1 MEYMPDFTLH
11 RPTAVEDAVRLRAE
25 TEGALFVAGGTDM
38 IVNVRRGIERPDAL
52 IDLSAIAE
60 LQSVTE
66 DADGLHIGAGV
77 TLDTIARDKR
87 VREDFTAVADAAAA
101 VAGPTHQKYGTVG
114 GNLCLDTRCLFYNQ
128 SEWWRKSNDYCLK
141 ERGSVCHVAPG
152 GKRCF
157 AAFSGDL
164 APAALMFDAEID
176 LVGTKDRRRVALAE
190 LYRNDGMKHLALE
203 PGELLTVLHLPRSP
217 SGARSAYEKARI
229 RGSIDFPLAGAAVWL
244 RQQGGRIEELRI
256 ALTAVN
262 PYPQRVTGLEKF
274 SGKPLDDAALDEIR
288 ELVRT
293 QAKPMRTTTVKPW
306 YRRRV
311 IGALARRMTA
321 RLAGVELR
329 PAVEAGGSE
338 TRPYGPGMEA

>member
-1 MEYMPDFTLH
+1 MESMPDFRLH
-11 RPTAVEDAVRLRAE
+11 RPTAVDEAIRLRME

-38 IVNVRRGIERPDAL
+38 LVNVRRGIEQPKAL

-60 LQSVTE
+60 LKSITE

-77 TLDTIARDKR
+77 TLTALAHHAT
-87 VREDFTAVADAAAA
+87 VRSHFAAVAQAAEA
-101 VAGPTHQKYGTVG
+101 VAGPTHQRYGTVG

-157 AAFSGDL
+157 AAFSGDV
-164 APAALMFDAEID
+164 APAMLVFDAEID
-176 LVGTKDRRRVALAE
+176 IVGPDGRRRTTLAE
-190 LYRNDGMKHLALE
+190 LYRNDGLDHLTLR
-203 PGELLTVLHLPRSP
+203 PGEMLTTVHLPKAQ
-217 SGARSAYEKARI
+217 SGVPSAYEKARV

-244 RQQGGRIEELRI
+244 KQSGGKVDELRI

-274 SGKPLDDAALDEIR
+274 AGQALDEAALDEIR
-288 ELVRT
+288 ETVRT
-293 QAKPMRTTTVKPW
+293 QSRPMRTTTVKPW

-311 IGALARRMTA
+311 VGALARRLA
-321 RLAGVELR
+321 ERLAK
-329 PAVEAGGSE
+329 A
-338 TRPYGPGMEA
+338 